1 MTFDGED
8 NVFYGSALQW
18 NQTHV
23 VTPECPGRPDSR
35 FADNTAA
42 GSQLLIVD
50 GPGTGQYRRVVAADM
65 PATGQCS
72 FELDKPFVGLDDIP
86 ISNISIV
93 VAAFTGRNIFDRNTF
108 EDGGAFQFC
117 ASALSLTFCRSI
129 CRQRWHRFPCIGIG
143 CLRPRLLRS
152 VMLLWCGRQLWDARY
167 CRWNDLS
174 ADRGRVEQVRPR
186 NNHC

>member
-1 MTFDGED
+1 M
-8 NVFYGSALQW
+8 FYGSALQW

-108 EDGGAFQFC
+108 EDGGPFQFC
-117 ASALSLTFCRSI
+117 ASALSLNVLPEHLQAAMASI
-129 CRQRWHRFPCIGIG
+129 PMYWHRMSGPSPLEECDVVMVWQTTLG
-143 CLRPRLLRS
+143 CTILPL
-152 VMLLWCGRQLWDARY
+152 
-167 CRWNDLS
+167 
-174 ADRGRVEQVRPR
+174 E
-186 NNHC
+186 